1 MKLVSV
7 YINTYVQM
15 YVEAKHSQRAVQMN
29 TDDQND
35 QRYHSACSFKKHV
48 FPIAGQTQRQLRHRE
63 ERVLQRHLRGPG
75 GVLHDLGTAS
85 VDLTFNVVPAP
96 IDNTTNLTV
105 INRGKNVAKM
115 CQKCGKM
122 WQKCAMS

>member
-1 MKLVSV
+1 MTKM
-7 YINTYVQM
+7 IRDTI
-15 YVEAKHSQRAVQMN
+15 A
-29 TDDQND
+29 
-35 QRYHSACSFKKHV
+35 HV
-48 FPIAGQTQRQLRHRE
+48 
-63 ERVLQRHLRGPG
+63 HLRNTFFQSQDKLNANFGIAKNVYYNATYA
-75 GVLHDLGTAS
+75 VLEASFMTLPSAATGSKAVKFMIGTAS